1 MVRDSTVLS
10 AAPGRFLNIMVEAP
24 ISQLLSR
31 NSKIVSVRPFLPSS
45 RPIEYRRRNT
55 SISLFSSGTSMGSAS
70 IGPSSSAQG
79 IATDNA
85 LASSTPRSAAVA
97 PAAAA
102 PPGGNATFSN
112 AFNTP
117 SIHNNNNRPSDD
129 ENSSLASGA
138 ESLGAGGSL
147 GGNGHHIPAYHRT
160 AHSASPTHK
169 PVQPFQLAGP
179 PFPTGDYH
187 GDYQL
192 MILQC

>member
-1 MVRDSTVLS
+1 MDTKTGMINEIGINSPNVPASKPKCENRLGAST
-10 AAPGRFLNIMVEAP
+10 PP
-24 ISQLLSR
+24 
-31 NSKIVSVRPFLPSS
+31 VSTPYQ
-45 RPIEYRRRNT
+45 IAT
-55 SISLFSSGTSMGSAS
+55 SLFSSGMSMGSTS

-85 LASSTPRSAAVA
+85 LASSTPRSAAAVA
-97 PAAAA
+97 PTAAA
-102 PPGGNATFSN
+102 PPAGNATFNN
-112 AFNTP
+112 AFNAP

-169 PVQPFQLAGP
+169 PMGAQPFQLAGP
-179 PFPTGDYH
+179 PFPTVDYH
-187 GDYQL
+187 GD
-192 MILQC
+192 C